1 MHSLFDY
8 HTPPSDRCFI
18 ILTLNSCNQTGHFAR
33 ECPDKPEGGGLTG
46 ECYNCGEVGHN
57 KADCLNERV
66 ERPFNGT
73 CNACGVEGHA
83 ARSCPTNPQKCKLCD
98 QEGHVALNCEGR
110 RTVDWTGIPELS
122 AEDAWKALIDAAQEK
137 DLDVFR
143 ICLRAYA
150 RAAPDVFSLSAVESA
165 LREDGLGVFLI
176 AKQQDIAPNMTIV
189 DLVGNAKRHF
199 VLSIQLSAKPR
210 RAKLAQGWPESPE
223 KNLERLTSA
232 GFVQDCGVP
241 MCGNCGELGHIRKVS
256 IVQLSIKLSLTFS
269 PALPSRGCGARV
281 QPAHHRVRKL
291 QGARSSCTRLSQ
303 RAFQSACLQEL
314 QTGGSQFERV
324 PGTSVS
330 GGR

>member
-1 MHSLFDY
+1 MHLLFDFL
-8 HTPPSDRCFI
+8 TPPSDRCFI

-46 ECYNCGEVGHN
+46 ECYNCGQVGHN
-57 KADCLNERV
+57 KADCPNERV
-66 ERPFNGT
+66 ERPFNGN
-73 CNACGVEGHA
+73 CNACGVEGHS

-223 KNLERLTSA
+223 ENLERLSSA

-256 IVQLSIKLSLTFS
+256 VVQVFIKLSLTFYFSSAALKRLWSTS
-269 PALPSRGCGARV
+269 PTSPSSNA
-281 QPAHHRVRKL
+281 
-291 QGARSSCTRLSQ
+291 
-303 RAFQSACLQEL
+303 
-314 QTGGSQFERV
+314 
-324 PGTSVS
+324 
-330 GGR
+330 